1 MLYHLFNF
9 IIYNVIRLKIVYHPK
24 HDSNFQNQKI
34 KKKKSLYLCM
44 LVNLKNQMKNNRKF

>member
-34 KKKKSLYLCM
+34 KKKKIIIFMHVS
-44 LVNLKNQMKNNRKF
+44 